1 MTPTARTIK
10 HYEALGFTADV
21 VERRITKTVT
31 RDFLGCIDVIALK
44 AGEPP
49 HFIQATAGQSGGGN
63 KWKRRQKLEGN
74 EHLPVLQAT
83 GKVILH
89 SWYQMK
95 DGTWTPREEL
105 LEGVKG

>member
-10 HYEALGFTADV
+10 HYQALGFTADV
-21 VERRITKTVT
+21 VERRITKRVT

-49 HFIQATAGQSGGGN
+49 HFVQTTTAPN
-63 KWKRRQKLEGN
+63 KWARKQKLLEN
-74 EHLPVLQAT
+74 PSLSVLQAT

-89 SWYQMK
+89 GWAKLK

-105 LEGVKG
+105 LESVKG